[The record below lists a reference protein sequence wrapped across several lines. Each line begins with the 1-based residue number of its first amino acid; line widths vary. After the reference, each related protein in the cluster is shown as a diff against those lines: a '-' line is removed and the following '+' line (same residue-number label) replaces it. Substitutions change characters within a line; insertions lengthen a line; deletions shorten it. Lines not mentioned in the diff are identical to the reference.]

1 MVKKRLRVAAAI
13 ATLLSFSLVAPAQ
26 AGAAEMDLLSS
37 YIGNWSGA
45 GALVGGEK
53 PEPFSCRLEI
63 KKGNQSKINYAGRC
77 NLVNMPLSV
86 TGTILFDDQARR
98 YLAVMNSTAGFKGE
112 AIGRQLGDRISF
124 DLVERQKDR
133 GGNDVRIGS
142 KIQLVGDSVR
152 VDFEVE
158 FNNSGEVLTA
168 SVPFSR

>member
-1 MVKKRLRVAAAI
+1 
-13 ATLLSFSLVAPAQ
+13 
-26 AGAAEMDLLSS
+26 
-37 YIGNWSGA
+37 
-45 GALVGGEK
+45 
-53 PEPFSCRLEI
+53 
-63 KKGNQSKINYAGRC
+63 
-77 NLVNMPLSV
+77 
-86 TGTILFDDQARR
+86 
-98 YLAVMNSTAGFKGE
+98 MNSTAGFKGE

-124 DLVERQKDR
+124 DLVEQQKDR